1 MANIVLTGD
10 TSGAITIAAPAAAG
24 SNTLTLPASTGTML
38 TTTGS
43 GASLTGIDRIGLGQT
58 YTDVT
63 ASRALGVTYTN
74 STSAPIFVS
83 MQPNTATVSAFEL
96 TVAGNLAWVSNSTA
110 SDTGNNPV
118 GIVPAGAT
126 YNITKTTGT
135 AVIISWRELR

>member
-1 MANIVLTGD
+1 MASIVLAGSS
-10 TSGAITIAAPAAAG
+10 SGSITVAAPAAAG

-63 ASRALGVTYTN
+63 ASRAFATTYTN

-83 MQPNTATVSAFEL
+83 MQPNSAVASSFEL
-96 TVAGNLAWVSNSTA
+96 TVAGNLAWVSNATA

>member
-24 SNTLTLPASTGTML
+24 TNTLTLPAETGTML

-63 ASRALGVTYTN
+63 ASRAFGVTYTN

-83 MQPNTATVSAFEL
+83 MQPNSATASAFEL
-96 TVAGNLAWVSNSTA
+96 TVAGNLAWVSNATP
-110 SDTGNNPV
+110 SDTANNPV

-126 YNITKTTGT
+126 YDITRTAGT
-135 AVIISWRELR
+135 ATIVSWRELR